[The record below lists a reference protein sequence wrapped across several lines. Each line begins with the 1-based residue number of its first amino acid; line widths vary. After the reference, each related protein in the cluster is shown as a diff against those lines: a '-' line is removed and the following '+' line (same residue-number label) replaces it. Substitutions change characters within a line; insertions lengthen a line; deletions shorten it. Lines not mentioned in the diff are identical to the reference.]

1 MQHLNSDIE
10 NLELEHRR
18 VSISHQVITR
28 NCDAFDP
35 PIDAAA
41 SIGVCRAGPPVEAAL
56 FLFLVTW
63 DEPAPFRVARC
74 DQPKSLRG
82 L

>member
-18 VSISHQVITR
+18 VSISHQVIKR
-28 NCDAFDP
+28 NCHAFDP

-56 FLFLVTW
+56 YLFLVT
-63 DEPAPFRVARC
+63 
-74 DQPKSLRG
+74 
-82 L
+82 